1 MIDPKA
7 LETLFRYTIGD
18 FKRNKEAEE
27 AMTYGRSKE
36 LIGDNVTELGKV
48 ETKLTDDQ
56 KRFIGQE
63 KDKSDIESIR
73 VNLVEDPEKKTGLAS
88 LNKKSDDII
97 QYESGL
103 MYNPKTE
110 KYDTADPIA
119 SAIMFAESSGVHE
132 KGDKLTTSKDNAI
145 GLMQLVPKAFADKDK
160 PAGYGVNY
168 KMTLD
173 DIKDPEKNYKAGRD
187 YIYGLIDYWKNE
199 GYPNE
204 DAFDLAVM
212 SYNAGVPKV
221 TRYLNQITRKGKPS
235 KIVME
240 DDTQTYLNNVYKALG
255 GKSKKIKKPEEYKD
269 IANIKQA
276 EEMIKERE
284 EFLKQEKQSGGRIES
299 DPYKSQPRFI

>member
-1 MIDPKA
+1 MSDNLFIQKGSPFGRAPTTKE
-7 LETLFRYTIGD
+7 LETLYRGQMGNVED
-18 FKRNKEAEE
+18 FGGVTEAIKEQKLLDEE
-27 AMTYGRSKE
+27 VKQQVKE
-36 LIGDNVTELGKV
+36 LEEQNNRQFLKQ
-48 ETKLTDDQ
+48 Q
-56 KRFIGQE
+56 KE
-63 KDKSDIESIR
+63 KE
-73 VNLVEDPEKKTGLAS
+73 PKKQTGIAS
-88 LNKKSDDII
+88 LNQKSDDVI
-97 QYESGL
+97 QYKSGL
-103 MYNPKTE
+103 MYNPKTK
-110 KYDTADPIA
+110 KYDTPDPIA
-119 SAIMFAESSGVHE
+119 SAIMFAESSGVHK
-132 KGDKLTTSKDNAI
+132 KGDKLTKSEDNAI
-145 GLMQLVPKAFADKDK
+145 GLMQLVPRAFANKDK

-168 KMTLD
+168 KMTLE

-221 TRYLNQITRKGKPS
+221 TRYLNQVTRKGKPS

-276 EEMIKERE
+276 EEMIKQRE
-284 EFLKQEKQSGGRIES
+284 EFLKQEKQSGGMIEK
-299 DPYKSQPRFI
+299 DPYKRQPRFI